1 MNKRVIGAV
10 FAGIIIVNLLAC
22 SAQPVATPPTPAAQ
36 ATTTTV
42 VPVTVSPPIAVTDEQ
57 VARQTLIEF
66 FDRLH
71 RGDYLAAAQLYGGSY
86 EALLYDSS
94 SSSSVNPPTLLWR
107 ACTLNG
113 FVCRPIKRVVASEQI
128 DDETF
133 LFKVEFLN
141 PDGSTFVRGPCC
153 GATVQEHPPQSVFEY
168 HVRKVDGTTFMV
180 MDLPVYVP

>member
-1 MNKRVIGAV
+1 MNKRVIGVV
-10 FAGIIIVNLLAC
+10 FAGIIIVSLLAC
-22 SAQPVATPPTPAAQ
+22 AAQPVATPPTPAAQ

-66 FDRLH
+66 FNRLH
-71 RGDYLAAAQLYGGSY
+71 RGDYVAAAQLYGGSY
-86 EALLYDSS
+86 DVLNSA
-94 SSSSVNPPTLLWR
+94 SSSSVNPPTLLR
-107 ACTLNG
+107 QACTLNG
-113 FVCRPIKRVVASEQI
+113 FVCRRIKRVVASEQI

-168 HVRKVDGTTFMV
+168 HVRKVNGTTFMV